1 MTLPRFTSG
10 SIGTLTFAHLNEA
23 FDLLES
29 LTGSPELVQAAKNR
43 VASRLIVA
51 KVLAKSGTGAAEV
64 GSFEEVSLTT
74 PTSGVYAT
82 VQGGVKSTDGTNAFA
97 APIVSPVS
105 SVNTIVTLLA
115 HRAANG
121 ALCFREVGSQAGG
134 PKFYRVIANEPLSTA
149 PQRKTWKYTLEP
161 VKYTGSWVA
170 DTGATLFGYNGAEEA
185 IDDQSSRRIG
195 MNTIHVA
202 ASADRQPIPSGVVVG
217 ACRIDNGVVEFS
229 IPNGYAFN
237 CGA

>member
-74 PTSGVYAT
+74 PTSGTYAT
-82 VQGGVKSTDGTNAFA
+82 VEGGVKSTDGTNAFA

-105 SVNTIVTLLA
+105 AVDTIVTLLA

-121 ALCFREVGSQAGG
+121 ALCFREIGTVKDPSVVMLKILSAAGG
-134 PKFYRVIANEPLSTA
+134 PSAWTYTARVVEWNNGFVETTGQDVTA
-149 PQRKTWKYTLEP
+149 R
-161 VKYTGSWVA
+161 
-170 DTGATLFGYNGAEEA
+170 NGAESA
-185 IDDQSSRRIG
+185 VDNTASRNIG
-195 MNTIHVA
+195 VGTVHVA
-202 ASADRQPIPSGVVVG
+202 GSTATRNPIKTGTIVG
-217 ACRIDNGVVEFS
+217 AAIKYGNTYTFS
-229 IPNGYAFN
+229 IPNGYSFA
-237 CGA
+237 CL